1 MSDGLRFG
9 GYPRHHF
16 MSDYWQ
22 SRYLLD
28 RISLPGVG
36 DESKCRYPWSVQMG
50 VVAIHQG
57 LDEPDGSASSLAESI
72 RNESELGTADEMN
85 SNQDCQR

>member
-9 GYPRHHF
+9 GHPRHHS

-28 RISLPGVG
+28 RISWPGVG
-36 DESKCRYPWSVQMG
+36 DESKCRYPWSVQVG
-50 VVAIHQG
+50 VVVI
-57 LDEPDGSASSLAESI
+57 PSRI
-72 RNESELGTADEMN
+72 RRTRRVGFFAGRINL
-85 SNQDCQR
+85 